1 MKTKEVPPQV
11 VVSGDSEN
19 ISPNVLPL
27 IYSKELKQQIPIP
40 QDPQALMDETAA
52 AAFLNLT
59 RRGLQ
64 NFRLTGEG
72 PRYVRISS
80 RCIKYR
86 KIDLISWQESKLR
99 TSTSDQGEEVGG

>member
-1 MKTKEVPPQV
+1 MTTQETPTDV
-11 VVSGDSEN
+11 VASGNAKSIN
-19 ISPNVLPL
+19 PNTPTL
-27 IYSKELKQQIPIP
+27 IYSKEQKKQIPIP
-40 QDPQALMDETAA
+40 GDPQALMDEAAA

-72 PRYVRISS
+72 PRFVRISS

-99 TSTSDQGEEVGG
+99 TSTSDQGEEGEG

>member
-1 MKTKEVPPQV
+1 MNTQET
-11 VVSGDSEN
+11 
-19 ISPNVLPL
+19 PNVLPL

-40 QDPQALMDETAA
+40 IDPQALMDETAA